1 MHTNLYNYIITFILF
16 TGLTSFQCM
25 HTTTNEYSHDIIVSV
40 KLMGMQNHDGDKKY
54 SEIGRIDEYDENGSA
69 NPIPDT
75 IDVRLNIDLNSYY
88 QKHDFL
94 KGDNVVKDFYIN
106 VSVKLVFSESND
118 CINMLNPQVI
128 EFENIITNE
137 RINYTDFFKKE
148 KYVSVTKTAPLL
160 IKKLVE
166 FNKNKKLFLS
176 QFKIIT
182 RVKSV
187 NGTEDI
193 IEYNKPICN

>member
-1 MHTNLYNYIITFILF
+1 
-16 TGLTSFQCM
+16 M